1 MNSEFSNLPDAKLR
15 ESTDANAQVWTM
27 GNTPPAAADSG
38 GVVTRIIDTPDVVLV
53 GSGIMSSTLA
63 VMLKRLDPRL
73 RIQIIEAATELAR
86 EASDG
91 WNNAGTGHAG
101 VCEMSYTPTRDPDGR
116 VPITRALK
124 IFEQFEHSK
133 QFWGAMTAAGALG
146 ESADF
151 IHSVPH
157 ICFVKGTNDVDFLR
171 ARHAAMQEHHF
182 FRSIQL
188 TADPT
193 VIHDWAPL
201 VMEGRAPGP
210 VAATAGVG
218 TEVNYGLLARRLC
231 GWLAQQEQCGVA
243 AGWKVTRLHRGHGQW
258 RIVLRGIDSGE
269 VRELRARFVFVG
281 AGGGSLP
288 LLQSTGLAEVA
299 GLGGFPIG
307 GQWLVCDTPAICERH
322 DAKVYGATP
331 PSSPSLGAGHLDV
344 RRLDGQ
350 RQLLFGPFA
359 SWTTRFLKH
368 SGSWSDLPRSI
379 RLENLRAMLHTAV
392 RNRLLVKYL
401 VTQGLQ
407 SLESRLTALRQY
419 YPNAQLEDWR
429 LVQAGIRVQAIKR
442 ADRGAV
448 YFGTEVFSPADRS
461 LAALL
466 GASPGASVSVN
477 IAFEVIQTCL
487 PELLSCSEGR
497 ARMRTMIP
505 TFDEDLTQPR
515 NISLFES
522 VSREAA
528 DRLRLPYYTASLNRP
543 AGYHYEQVRGHSL

>member
-1 MNSEFSNLPDAKLR
+1 VTHPFAVEDS
-15 ESTDANAQVWTM
+15 DANTSMTNLA
-27 GNTPPAAADSG
+27 NTPDRADVACNSRPPIG
-38 GVVTRIIDTPDVVLV
+38 AIDSVTAHIIEAPDVVLV

-73 RIQIIEAATELAR
+73 RVQIVEVASELAR

-116 VPITRALK
+116 VPIARALK

-133 QFWGAMTAAGALG
+133 QFWGAMTAAGAVG
-146 ESADF
+146 EPADF

-157 ICFVKGTNDVDFLR
+157 ICFVKGTDDVDFLQ

-182 FRSIQL
+182 FRSMQL
-188 TADPT
+188 TTDPS

-210 VAATAGVG
+210 VAATMGAG
-218 TEVNYGLLARRLC
+218 TEVNFGLLARRLC
-231 GWLAQQEQCGVA
+231 GWLAQQEHCGVA
-243 AGWKVTRLHRGHGQW
+243 TGWKVTRLRRSDGQW
-258 RIVLRGIDSGE
+258 QLGLRCVATGE
-269 VRELRARFVFVG
+269 VRELCARFVFVG

-307 GQWLVCDTPAICERH
+307 GQWLVCDNLAICARH

-359 SWTTRFLKH
+359 SWTTRFLKY

-379 RLENLRAMLHTAV
+379 RLDNLPAMLRTAV
-392 RNRLLVKYL
+392 RNRSLVKYL

-407 SLESRLTALRQY
+407 SMDSRLQAVREY
-419 YPNAQLEDWR
+419 YPNVRREDWR

-442 ADRGAV
+442 ADRGVV

-477 IAFEVIQTCL
+477 IALEVIRTCL
-487 PELLSCSEGR
+487 PQLLSTSEGR
-497 ARMRTMIP
+497 KRMSEMIP
-505 TFDEDLTQPR
+505 TFDEDLTQPG
-515 NISLFES
+515 NTPLFERE
-522 VSREAA
+522 SREAA
-528 DRLRLPYYTASLNRP
+528 ERLRLHFPSTSSN
-543 AGYHYEQVRGHSL
+543 